1 MNKTSKKKI
10 LPELERNSERAWYF
24 VKTYSGRENTV
35 RDALKKKI
43 TAQGLENVIFD
54 VIVPM
59 CEESEFKNGKRRVV
73 KKKIFPGYVLVDMIV
88 DANSWFIVRNT
99 TNVTGFVGVDKNP
112 IPLSKEE
119 AERILND
126 LIDRR
131 VGDDIQGFKVNDNVR
146 IVEGTFENRIGIV
159 KSIDDTKQRLKVLV
173 GNMSVDLDVSQ
184 VEKI

>member
-1 MNKTSKKKI
+1 MLGILLKLIRGAKIQLETRLRKKI
-10 LPELERNSERAWYF
+10 ATQE
-24 VKTYSGRENTV
+24 
-35 RDALKKKI
+35 
-43 TAQGLENVIFD
+43 LENVIFD

-131 VGDDIQGFKVNDNVR
+131 VGDDTQGFKVNDNVR
-146 IVEGTFENRIGIV
+146 IIEGTFENRIGIV

-173 GNMSVDLDVSQ
+173 GNMSVDLDVSR

>member
-1 MNKTSKKKI
+1 MLGILLKLIRGAKIQLETRLRKKI
-10 LPELERNSERAWYF
+10 ATQE
-24 VKTYSGRENTV
+24 
-35 RDALKKKI
+35 
-43 TAQGLENVIFD
+43 LENVIFD

-131 VGDDIQGFKVNDNVR
+131 VGDDTQGFKVNDNVR
-146 IVEGTFENRIGIV
+146 IIEGTFENRIGIV
-159 KSIDDTKQRLKVLV
+159 KIIDDTKQRLKVLV
-173 GNMSVDLDVSQ
+173 GNMSVDLDVSR